1 MLAGLLKFVAIWL
14 TIDAIMIA
22 LGWYFTVAIKPR
34 YPDWWRQVIADQDPI
49 D

>member
-14 TIDAIMIA
+14 TIDAVIIA
-22 LGWYFTVAIKPR
+22 VGWYFATNIKPH
-34 YPDWWRQVIADQDPI
+34 YSDWWQQVIADRDPT